1 MNNYKKW
8 ILLGGVVVLV
18 ISIPVIWLNI
28 FYKEVVDT
36 VAVMHEPIERVV
48 SEKRI
53 EEVVFKEL
61 DPFSVLLLGVDERE
75 GDKGRSDTIVV
86 VTVNPTEQS
95 TKLISIPRDTL
106 TELIGRDKK
115 DKINHAYAF
124 GGTAMAITSIE
135 TLLDIPIDYVAT
147 INMEGFE
154 SIVDAIGGISVTN
167 EFDFQVDDL
176 LFPEGTIQLDGQ
188 SALAYVQMRYEDPRG
203 DFGRQDRQ
211 KQIIEGVL
219 RKGASLSGMM
229 NYKSIFNALGD
240 NVRTNMTFDEMFDI
254 QKNYRSA
261 LGKVERLH
269 FQNGNGQ
276 MIDGIWY
283 YVMDDAELLGI
294 TSELKEHLGM

>member
-1 MNNYKKW
+1 MNNSKRW
-8 ILLGGVVVLV
+8 ILLGGIVALL
-18 ISIPVIWLNI
+18 IALPAIWLTI

-36 VAVMHEPIERVV
+36 IAVMHEPIEREV

-53 EEVVFKEL
+53 EQVIFQEL

-75 GDKGRSDTIVV
+75 GDQGRSDTIVV
-86 VTVNPTEQS
+86 MTVNPTVQS
-95 TKLISIPRDTL
+95 TKIVSIPRDTQA
-106 TELIGRDKK
+106 ELIGHNKK

-124 GGTAMAITSIE
+124 GGTAMAVTSIE
-135 TLLDIPIDYVAT
+135 TLLGIPIDYVAT

-154 SIVDAIGGISVTN
+154 SIIDAVGGISVTN
-167 EFDFQVDDL
+167 EFDFQVDDFV
-176 LFPEGTIQLDGQ
+176 FPEGTIQLDGS
-188 SALAYVQMRYEDPRG
+188 SALTYVQMRYEDPRG

-219 RKGASLSGMM
+219 RKGASLSGLM
-229 NYKSIFNALGD
+229 NYKNVFHALGR
-240 NVRTNMTFDEMFDI
+240 NIRTNMTFDEMVDV

-261 LGKVERLH
+261 LSKVERLH

-283 YVMDDAELLGI
+283 YVMDKDELLGI
-294 TSELKEHLGM
+294 TDELKRHLEM

>member
-1 MNNYKKW
+1 MNNYKKCV
-8 ILLGGVVVLV
+8 LLGGVVALI
-18 ISIPVIWLNI
+18 ISIPVIWLTL
-28 FYKEVVDT
+28 FYKDVVET

-48 SEKRI
+48 SEKRV
-53 EEVVFKEL
+53 EEVMFKEL
-61 DPFSVLLLGVDERE
+61 DPFSILLLGVDERE
-75 GDKGRSDTIVV
+75 GDKGRSDTIIVM
-86 VTVNPTEQS
+86 TVNPTEQS
-95 TKLISIPRDTL
+95 TKMISIPRDTL
-106 TELIGRDKK
+106 TELIGRDEK

-135 TLLDIPIDYVAT
+135 NLLDIPIDYVAM

-154 SIVDAIGGISVTN
+154 SIVDAVGGISVTN
-167 EFDFQVDDL
+167 EFDFQVDDFV
-176 LFPEGTIQLDGQ
+176 FPEGTIQLDGQ
-188 SALAYVQMRYEDPRG
+188 SALPYVRMRYEDPRG

-229 NYKSIFNALGD
+229 NYKSIFQALGS
-240 NVRTNMTFDEMFDI
+240 NIRTNMTFDEMVDI

-261 LGKVERLH
+261 LGKVEQLH

-294 TSELKEHLGM
+294 TDELKEHLRM

>member
-1 MNNYKKW
+1 MNSYKKW
-8 ILLGGVVVLV
+8 ILLGGVVALV
-18 ISIPVIWLNI
+18 ISIPVIWLNK

-95 TKLISIPRDTL
+95 TIMISIPRDTL
-106 TELIGRDKK
+106 TELIGQDRK

-124 GGTAMAITSIE
+124 GGTSMAITSIE
-135 TLLDIPIDYVAT
+135 TLLDIPIDYVVT

-154 SIVDAIGGISVTN
+154 SIIDSIGGISVTN

-176 LFPEGTIQLDGQ
+176 VFPEGTIELDGQ
-188 SALAYVQMRYEDPRG
+188 SALTYVQMRYEDPRG

-219 RKGASLSGMM
+219 RKGASLPGMM
-229 NYKSIFNALGD
+229 NYKSIFQSLGR
-240 NVRTNMTFDEMFDI
+240 NIRTNMTFDEMVDI

-261 LGKVERLH
+261 LGKIERLH
-269 FQNGNGQ
+269 FRNGSGQ

>member
-8 ILLGGVVVLV
+8 LLLGGVVALV

-95 TKLISIPRDTL
+95 TKMISIPRDTL
-106 TELIGRDKK
+106 TELIGQDRK

-176 LFPEGTIQLDGQ
+176 VFPKGTIQLDGQ

-240 NVRTNMTFDEMFDI
+240 NVRTNMTFDEIVDI

-283 YVMDDAELLGI
+283 YVMDDAELLGV
-294 TSELKEHLGM
+294 TAELKEHLEM